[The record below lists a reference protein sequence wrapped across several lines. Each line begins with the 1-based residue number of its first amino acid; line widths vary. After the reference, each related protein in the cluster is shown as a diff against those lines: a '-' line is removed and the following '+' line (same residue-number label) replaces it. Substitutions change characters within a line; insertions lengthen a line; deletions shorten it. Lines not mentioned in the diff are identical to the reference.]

1 MVPYSVR
8 YEFQNALVRVSAG
21 GSEGPSTEVEYDAA
35 FLRSGGEDEIVVPLA
50 SAFELRLVNRAVD
63 GCDVSV
69 E

>member
-1 MVPYSVR
+1 MAYSVS

-21 GSEGPSTEVEYDAA
+21 GSGVPSTEVEYDEA
-35 FLRSGGEDEIVVPLA
+35 FLRSGGEDEIVVELA
-50 SAFELRLVNRAVD
+50 SDFGLRLLNRAVD